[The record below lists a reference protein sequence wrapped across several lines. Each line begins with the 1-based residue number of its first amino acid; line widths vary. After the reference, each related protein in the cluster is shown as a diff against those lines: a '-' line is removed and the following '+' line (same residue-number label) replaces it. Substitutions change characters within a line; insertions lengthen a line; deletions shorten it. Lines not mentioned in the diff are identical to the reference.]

1 MFRAK
6 ETGLF
11 CLLSSCLR
19 LIADGAASSS
29 SPHPPVLLGLPPHGW
44 CRGVLHLAPSIAAPR
59 YIAGRFAFRHDAL
72 CAERADELKH
82 DGPPDFKVL
91 KTLNRCENCRDDG

>member
-1 MFRAK
+1 MPLTKRHRQGIGFFQTQSTLPLPAEMRMFQAK

-19 LIADGAASSS
+19 LIADVAASSS

-44 CRGVLHLAPSIAAPR
+44 CRGVLHLAPSIAASR
-59 YIAGRFAFRHDAL
+59 YIAGRFALRHDAL
-72 CAERADELKH
+72 
-82 DGPPDFKVL
+82 
-91 KTLNRCENCRDDG
+91 